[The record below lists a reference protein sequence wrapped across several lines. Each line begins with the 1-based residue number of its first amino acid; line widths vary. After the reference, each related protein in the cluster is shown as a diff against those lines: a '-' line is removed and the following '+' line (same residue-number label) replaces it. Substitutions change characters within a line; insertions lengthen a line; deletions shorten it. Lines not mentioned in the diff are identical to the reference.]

1 MKPTTSATAKPSFD
15 MLPAERHSDAIASFL
30 ADRLGDVTRLRL
42 ATEDDAAFLLSLRMD
57 SSRNQ
62 NISATSPHLDDQV
75 VWMRSYASRFAAG
88 LEAYFI
94 IEVFGEAQG
103 SLRLY
108 DYLAQNDSFCWG
120 SWIIRPGASP
130 STAFQ
135 SLVLAYDLA
144 FSSLRFDRARFDVRK
159 ANFSVWKFH
168 EKMGAKMV
176 REDSLN
182 RFYEYSAEDY
192 RIARPWLYRFAQMK
206 FSA

>member
-1 MKPTTSATAKPSFD
+1 
-15 MLPAERHSDAIASFL
+15 MLPSERHSAAIASFL
-30 ADRLGDVTRLRL
+30 AGRLGDVTRLRL
-42 ATEDDAAFLLSLRMD
+42 ATVDDAAFLLSLRLD

-75 VWMRSYASRFAAG
+75 AWMRSYGSRFAAG

-94 IEVFGEAQG
+94 IEGFGEAQG

-108 DYLAQNDSFCWG
+108 DYLPENDSFCWG
-120 SWIIRPGASP
+120 SWMIRPGVSP

-135 SLVLAYDLA
+135 SLILAYDLA
-144 FSSLRFDRARFDVRK
+144 FGSLSFDRARFDVRK
-159 ANFSVWKFH
+159 ANVSVWKFH

-182 RFYEYSAEDY
+182 RFYECSAEDY
-192 RIARPWLYRFAQMK
+192 RIARPWLHRFAQMK

>member
-120 SWIIRPGASP
+120 SWIIRPGAP
-130 STAFQ
+130 AATAYH
-135 SLVLAYDLA
+135 SAILAYDLA
-144 FSSLRFDRARFDVRK
+144 FGGLRFTHAHFDVRQV
-159 ANFSVWKFH
+159 NVSVWKFH
-168 EKMGAKMV
+168 EKMGSKLKH
-176 REDSLN
+176 EDSTD
-182 RFYEYSAEDY
+182 RFYEYGVEDY
-192 RIARPWLYRFAQMK
+192 RKARERLTK
-206 FSA
+206 FTQNRDFE